1 MPEIIIDLGLVSVP
15 LREEIANNIVGML
28 DEDDIKNLTIDNPP
42 EDIDEDASS

>member
-28 DEDDIKNLTIDNPP
+28 DEEDIKNLTIDNPP
-42 EDIDEDASS
+42 EDTEDEA